1 LKKYCL
7 QYYGIIERWKNNIA
21 QRSINNEDLS
31 NLNTN
36 LIEIIQIFEFNLE
49 NLIKVDNIKFYK
61 DLQTA
66 HFFI

>member
-1 LKKYCL
+1 MIYEEWRFKQSKYKFNWNNWN
-7 QYYGIIERWKNNIA
+7 IE
-21 QRSINNEDLS
+21 
-31 NLNTN
+31 
-36 LIEIIQIFEFNLE
+36 EFNLE